1 MKGDCHNK
9 PIKYLFLQAEN
20 PPALDMHES
29 TLLYIKQGL
38 KVHKRAFSPVIIIGD
53 HVYRVFFTH
62 SPLIGA
68 EQTTGSAGGCDFQKQ
83 EYGGCIK
90 VALF

>member
-62 SPLIGA
+62 SIDLMQYSYLGCTFSFQIG
-68 EQTTGSAGGCDFQKQ
+68 F
-83 EYGGCIK
+83 
-90 VALF
+90 FH